1 MIIMPPNYTEELRRI
16 KQGGHFTSL
25 SRIPYEDY
33 VSNRNIEQL
42 YYTRSHVM
50 HESPLIEVQ
59 VNYALRSFVHPCDN
73 SIYGLFLVTTKGIY
87 RNIHRRSPQQEPK
100 DFRDLIITPH
110 SRFTCGDL
118 ITLYPD
124 TRQIIVLHN
133 VRYTEVI
140 NGKGVPNTFFLEN
153 SNIDPK
159 SITSHYIIL
168 ESENLSEP
176 ITTEYSY
183 DLLLALRNKR
193 PYIWVRSDN
202 YIPIQKLRSWNQNF

>member
-1 MIIMPPNYTEELRRI
+1 MVIMPPNYTEELRRI
-16 KQGGHFTSL
+16 KRGGHFQSL

-33 VSNRNIEQL
+33 VSTRNMEQL
-42 YYTRSHVM
+42 YYTRNHVM
-50 HESPLIEVQ
+50 YETPLIEVL
-59 VNYALRSFVHPCDN
+59 VKYALRSYAHPTDN
-73 SIYGLFLVTTKGIY
+73 SIYGLYLVTSKGIY
-87 RNIHRRSPQQEPK
+87 RNIHRRSPQQEPI

-110 SRFTCGDL
+110 SRFGNGDL

-140 NGKGVPNTFFLEN
+140 NNKGVPNSFFLEE
-153 SNIDPK
+153 SSIDPR

-168 ESENLSEP
+168 EADELDSP
-176 ITTEYSY
+176 ITTEYNPQ
-183 DLLLALRNKR
+183 LLCALRTKT

-202 YIPIQKLRSWNQNF
+202 YIPLQKLREWNQNF